1 MIDEHSLRLRQ
12 FRAILDNHDHRK
24 GGLRP
29 HRVTVVATNRAVGDR
44 VPSHDISLRATPPH
58 STIPHELAT
67 AVRIRRDHWLAHGLS
82 SRPADRSPAESA
94 VAELYR
100 RAGFDPPEFTWLPSP
115 AAASTFIADQ
125 SLPGPSSTFDDTH
138 PSVQIAS
145 LLSTSRGR
153 MDARIQWRYPTPD
166 FGYMPHYEGPI
177 SRHGPPPNPER
188 TIRRLVRD
196 SLRTTLFGNVA
207 TAIRR
212 MLPRPIGTVS
222 WYGQQEAHRIGYYD
236 TIRHCGLAGFGRDDH
251 DLLDLQ
257 TTLAAST
264 GWWWAFG
271 GICVMADRPTRLH
284 TELEPGGVDG
294 ERRLHHSDRASLEYQ
309 YGTRIFVHH
318 GTTVPEWVMCD
329 PNAERIGRERN
340 VEVRRC
346 AIERIG
352 WDAYIEA
359 AGLTLVDRVD
369 DPGNPGCLLELY
381 DTPGGWGMPGRIL
394 LAVNG
399 SPERDGTR
407 RRYGLPVP
415 AWVPSALDAAGW
427 TYGISGSD
435 YSLLVRRT

>member
-1 MIDEHSLRLRQ
+1 
-12 FRAILDNHDHRK
+12 
-24 GGLRP
+24 
-29 HRVTVVATNRAVGDR
+29 
-44 VPSHDISLRATPPH
+44 
-58 STIPHELAT
+58 
-67 AVRIRRDHWLAHGLS
+67 
-82 SRPADRSPAESA
+82 
-94 VAELYR
+94 
-100 RAGFDPPEFTWLPSP
+100 
-115 AAASTFIADQ
+115 
-125 SLPGPSSTFDDTH
+125 
-138 PSVQIAS
+138 
-145 LLSTSRGR
+145 
-153 MDARIQWRYPTPD
+153 
-166 FGYMPHYEGPI
+166 
-177 SRHGPPPNPER
+177 
-188 TIRRLVRD
+188 
-196 SLRTTLFGNVA
+196 
-207 TAIRR
+207 
-212 MLPRPIGTVS
+212 
-222 WYGQQEAHRIGYYD
+222 
-236 TIRHCGLAGFGRDDH
+236 
-251 DLLDLQ
+251 
-257 TTLAAST
+257 
-264 GWWWAFG
+264 
-271 GICVMADRPTRLH
+271 MADRPTRLH

-309 YGTRIFVHH
+309 DGTRIFVHH

-381 DTPGGWGMPGRIL
+381 VTPGGWGMPGRIL